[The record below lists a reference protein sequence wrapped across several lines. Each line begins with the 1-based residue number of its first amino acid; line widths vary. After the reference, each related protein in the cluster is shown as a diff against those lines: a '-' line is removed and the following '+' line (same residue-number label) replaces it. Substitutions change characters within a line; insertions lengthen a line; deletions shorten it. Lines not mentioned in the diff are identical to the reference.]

1 MADEGGSAAIPPEA
15 AQSSS
20 QGDEES
26 GLIEPATFAAANHR
40 RNADIAAIMNAQAA
54 FECPQGYERYPIAKR
69 DASRSPIYTY
79 GVRVVSTAPVTKKGA
94 TVCGRFYFMFSKE
107 CRNSK
112 TYIKI
117 SNKNPAVTT
126 PNFQVNVRRRT

>member
-1 MADEGGSAAIPPEA
+1 MADEGGSAAVPPEA

-26 GLIEPATFAAANHR
+26 ELIEPATFAAANHR

-69 DASRSPIYTY
+69 DANRSPIYTY
-79 GVRVVSTAPVTKKGA
+79 GVRVVSTVWGHIPEFENVDQSFQQESCSRRHRTSRSRPAGDIAHELVFVYTTA
-94 TVCGRFYFMFSKE
+94 QVCTS
-107 CRNSK
+107 
-112 TYIKI
+112 
-117 SNKNPAVTT
+117 
-126 PNFQVNVRRRT
+126 